1 MTGTDFNFSI
11 VCSPCSSCAEQDASA
26 PRSSFE
32 PKQELPGVG
41 FDEQA
46 GNLHVLEQRLQV
58 ARLSND
64 SGTSSVTSLPDLLH
78 FSLSSKAAF
87 LVEVCDEKPPSCGS
101 VSENARKGQ
110 TQSKPEV
117 EQGETKRIE
126 TEDKEQSENENEN
139 DAANP
144 EQAQAQSA
152 EIENKKQSESEE
164 KLEKFLSDRFRGR
177 YVSSLSALQRLQHS
191 SEGSSF
197 TSVLQSS
204 LQAQLEQSENKGPT
218 EIDSKGQSQSE
229 EKPPGQD
236 TKMAADDRKSIF
248 SDAATMVGYRT
259 WGSEPLPLTSNH
271 EFLPHMHPSPSG
283 RTQMLCATPKRT
295 FPNPGH
301 GPDDPASPR
310 FYDRGSAGNAI
321 PALPSSLGGR
331 TPTSEDAGYIRRRAE
346 DLVQRRQL
354 LREMWLHDADPN
366 RERLG
371 LSV

>member
-259 WGSEPLPLTSNH
+259 WGSEPLPLCD
-271 EFLPHMHPSPSG
+271 ELPYMPLPSHQELPYMHPCPSG
-283 RTQMLCATPKRT
+283 RTQMLCVTRKQT
-295 FPNPGH
+295 VLNPG
-301 GPDDPASPR
+301 
-310 FYDRGSAGNAI
+310 FAI
-321 PALPSSLGGR
+321 TSLGGR
-331 TPTSEDAGYIRRRAE
+331 ATTSADAGYIRRYAE
-346 DLVQRRQL
+346 DLVKQRQL
-354 LREMWLHDADPN
+354 LREMWLQDADPN
-366 RERLG
+366 RPCSG
-371 LSV
+371 KSA